1 MTRQQRYFK
10 NHPWARYVMWSRRR
24 CTAGADTKWWPFYG
38 AKGVKS
44 TLTMAEARILWERD
58 GAAAMQK
65 PSLDRI
71 DGNGHYEF
79 SNCRFIEWFA
89 NVRLPHLGGELA
101 AEVSE
106 LGAGFS

>member
-1 MTRQQRYFK
+1 MTRQARYFK
-10 NHPWARYVMWSRRR
+10 KNPRARYVHWARRR
-24 CTAGADTKWWPFYG
+24 CTAPADSKWYPFYG
-38 AKGVKS
+38 AKGLRVE
-44 TLTMAEARILWERD
+44 LTVPEAKILWERD

-71 DGNGHYEF
+71 NPEAGYTF

-89 NVRLPHLGGELA
+89 NVRLPHLDGELA